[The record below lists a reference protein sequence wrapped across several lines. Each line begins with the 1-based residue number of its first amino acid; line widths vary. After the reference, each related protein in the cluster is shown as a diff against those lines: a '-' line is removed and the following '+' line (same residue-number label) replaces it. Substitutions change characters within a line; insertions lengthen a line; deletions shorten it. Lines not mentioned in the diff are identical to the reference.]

1 MESKSSK
8 SQWFSCPSI
17 CGWLYQWSWWVFHIY
32 LRLQEGKVKL
42 TSTTCCFRRSLAT
55 TGGLF
60 SMWGLLVESCTSG
73 IHIQHCIQLCIRHY
87 LHKLDFAYV
96 HIYIYSIC
104 KYKYIYICVCV
115 QIHIHIVYR
124 VFDTL
129 HSPWHA
135 YNERMYSVKIP
146 QAESW
151 TINRTP
157 ATPTQPIDPD
167 IAVRKREPRFLG
179 WPPPHI

>member
-8 SQWFSCPSI
+8 SQLFSCPSI

-55 TGGLF
+55 TRGLF

-73 IHIQHCIQLCIRHY
+73 NSHTTLHSIMHQTLSAQTWFCLC
-87 LHKLDFAYV
+87 A
-96 HIYIYSIC
+96 
-104 KYKYIYICVCV
+104 YIYICVCV
-115 QIHIHIVYR
+115 RKYIYIVYR

-146 QAESW
+146 QTESW

-179 WPPPHI
+179 WPPPHIYC